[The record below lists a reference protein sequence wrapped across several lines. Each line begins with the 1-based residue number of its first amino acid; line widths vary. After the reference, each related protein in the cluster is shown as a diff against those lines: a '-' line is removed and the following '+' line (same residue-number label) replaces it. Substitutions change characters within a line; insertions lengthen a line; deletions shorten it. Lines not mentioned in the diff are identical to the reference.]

1 MTENA
6 VLQLRAERIARATR
20 PFLARGNRVR
30 RCQRCLLPEK
40 LCLCSTITPA
50 QAKSRFCLLM
60 FDTEPMKPS
69 NTGRLIADIL
79 PDTVAFQWS
88 RTEPSQDLLDLVQN
102 PDYQPMVVF
111 PASYADEQREVIF
124 TPPAGKPPLFIMLD
138 GTWPEARKMFRKS
151 PYLDNLPV
159 ISVDLSRLSAYRL
172 REAQAEGQYCTAE
185 VAIALLDMAGDTRA
199 ATGLGEHFTRFKT
212 RYLAGKT
219 QHPGSITAEQLKA
232 FKIIRSLLRET
243 DMSQRGLEALL
254 RPKSIAVIGA
264 SMKPNRAGYLMMR
277 NLLAGGFNGPV
288 LPVTPAWKA
297 VLGVLAW
304 PDIARLPFTPDLAV
318 LCTNASRNLAL
329 LEELGEKGCKTCIIL
344 SAPASQHED
353 LRACA
358 LRHNMRLL
366 GPNSLGLLAPWQ
378 GLNASFSPVPIKR
391 GKLAFISQSA
401 AVSNTILDWAQQREM
416 GFSYFIALGDSLDI
430 DVDELLDYLARDSKT
445 SAILLY
451 LEQLSDARRF
461 VSAARSASRNKP
473 ILVIKSG
480 RSPAAQRLLNTT
492 AGMDPAW
499 DAAIQ
504 RAGLLRVQDTH
515 ELFSAV
521 ETLSHMRPLRGDRLM
536 IISNGAA
543 PAALALDALWSR
555 NGKLATLSEETCQ
568 KLSDALPG
576 HVAISNPLDLR
587 DDASSEHYVKTLD
600 ILLHS
605 QDFDALMV
613 IHSPSAAAPAT
624 ESAQVLIEAVKHHP
638 RSKYVSLLTNWCG
651 EHSSQEARRLFSEAG
666 LPTYRTPEGT
676 ITAFMHMV
684 EYRRNQKQ
692 LRETP
697 ALPSNLTSNTA
708 EAHLLL
714 QQAIAEGATSL
725 DTHEVQPILQAYGM
739 NTLPT
744 WIASDSTEAVHIAKQ
759 IGYPVA
765 LKLRSPDIPHK
776 SEVQGVMLYLR
787 TANEVQQAANAIFDR
802 VKMAWPQ
809 ARVHGLLVQ
818 SMANRAGAQ
827 ELRVV
832 VEHDPVFGPLIMLG
846 EGGVEWRP
854 EDQAVVALPPL
865 NMNLARYLVIQ
876 GIKSKK
882 IRARSA
888 LRPLDVAGLSQL
900 LVQVSNLIVDCPEI
914 QRLDIHPL
922 LASGSEFTALDVTL
936 DIAPF
941 EGDNESRLA
950 VRPYPHQLEEWV
962 ELKNGERCLFRPI
975 LPEDE
980 PQLQQFISRVTKEDL
995 YYRYFS
1001 EINEFTH
1008 EDLANMTQIDYDRE
1022 MAFVAVRRIDQ
1033 TEEILGVTRAISD
1046 PDNIDAEFAVLV
1058 RSDLKGLG
1066 LGRRLME
1073 KLITY
1078 TRDHG
1083 LQRLNGITMPNNRGM
1098 VALARK
1104 LGFNVDIQL
1113 EEGIV
1118 GLTLNLAQREES

>member
-1 MTENA
+1 
-6 VLQLRAERIARATR
+6 
-20 PFLARGNRVR
+20 
-30 RCQRCLLPEK
+30 
-40 LCLCSTITPA
+40 
-50 QAKSRFCLLM
+50 
-60 FDTEPMKPS
+60 
-69 NTGRLIADIL
+69 
-79 PDTVAFQWS
+79 
-88 RTEPSQDLLDLVQN
+88 
-102 PDYQPMVVF
+102 
-111 PASYADEQREVIF
+111 
-124 TPPAGKPPLFIMLD
+124 
-138 GTWPEARKMFRKS
+138 
-151 PYLDNLPV
+151 
-159 ISVDLSRLSAYRL
+159 
-172 REAQAEGQYCTAE
+172 
-185 VAIALLDMAGDTRA
+185 
-199 ATGLGEHFTRFKT
+199 
-212 RYLAGKT
+212 
-219 QHPGSITAEQLKA
+219 
-232 FKIIRSLLRET
+232 
-243 DMSQRGLEALL
+243 MSQRGLEALL

-264 SMKPNRAGYLMMR
+264 SMKPQRAGYLMMR
-277 NLLAGGFNGPV
+277 NLLAGGFSGPV

-304 PDIARLPFTPDLAV
+304 PDVASLPFTPDLAV
-318 LCTNASRNLAL
+318 LCTHARRNLAL
-329 LEELGEKGCKTCIIL
+329 LEALGEKGCKTCIIL
-344 SAPASQHED
+344 SSPPEQFAE
-353 LRACA
+353 LLACA
-358 LRHNMRLL
+358 RRWQIRLL

-378 GLNASFSPVPIKR
+378 GLNASFSPVPGTR

-416 GFSYFIALGDSLDI
+416 GFSYFIALGNSLDI
-430 DVDELLDYLARDSKT
+430 DVDELLDFLARDSKT

-451 LEQLSDARRF
+451 LEHLSDARRF

-480 RSPAAQRLLNTT
+480 RSPEAQRLLHVNS
-492 AGMDPAW
+492 GMDLAW

-521 ETLSHMRPLRGDRLM
+521 ETLSHMRPLRGERLM

-543 PAALALDALWSR
+543 PAALALDMLWLR
-555 NGKLATLSEETCQ
+555 NGKLASLSEETREQ
-568 KLSDALPG
+568 LRQALPER
-576 HVAISNPLDLR
+576 VEAANPLDLR
-587 DDASSEHYVKTLD
+587 DDASSEHYVNALN
-600 ILLHS
+600 ILLAS

-613 IHSPSAAAPAT
+613 IHAPSAAAPGT
-624 ESAQVLIEAVKHHP
+624 ESALALIEALKRHP
-638 RSKYVSLLTNWCG
+638 RGKYVTVLTNWCG
-651 EHSSQEARRLFSEAG
+651 EFSSQEARRLFSEAG

-697 ALPSNLTSNTA
+697 ALPGNLAANTA
-708 EAHLLL
+708 EAHSLL
-714 QQAIAEGATSL
+714 QQALNDGATSL
-725 DTHEVQPILQAYGM
+725 DTHEVQPILQAYGLH
-739 NTLPT
+739 TLPT
-744 WIASDSTEAVHIAKQ
+744 WIASDSAEAVHIAEQ

-787 TANEVQQAANAIFDR
+787 TATEVQLAADAILDR
-802 VKMAWPQ
+802 VKMAWPG
-809 ARVHGLLVQ
+809 ARIHGLLVQ

-846 EGGVEWRP
+846 EGNVEWRAD
-854 EDQAVVALPPL
+854 DQAAVALPPL

-876 GIKSKK
+876 AIKSKK
-882 IRARSA
+882 IRGRSA
-888 LRPLDVAGLSQL
+888 LRPLDVPGLSQL
-900 LVQVSNLIVDCPEI
+900 LVRVSNLIVDCPEI

-922 LASGSEFTALDVTL
+922 LASADEFTALDVTL
-936 DIAPF
+936 EIAPF
-941 EGDNESRLA
+941 EGDRESRLA
-950 VRPYPHQLEEWV
+950 VRSYPQQLEEWV
-962 ELKNGERCLFRPI
+962 DLKNGERCLFRPI

-980 PQLQQFISRVTKEDL
+980 PALQQFIAKVTKEDL

-1022 MAFVAVRRIDQ
+1022 MAFVAIRQ
-1033 TEEILGVTRAISD
+1033 TKDGDEILGVTRAISD

-1066 LGRRLME
+1066 LGRRLLE
-1073 KLITY
+1073 KLIQY

-1083 LQRLNGITMPNNRGM
+1083 LERLNGITMPNNRGM
-1098 VALARK
+1098 IALARK

-1113 EEGIV
+1113 EDGIV
-1118 GLTLNLAQREES
+1118 GLTLLLARAGDG

>member
-1 MTENA
+1 
-6 VLQLRAERIARATR
+6 
-20 PFLARGNRVR
+20 
-30 RCQRCLLPEK
+30 
-40 LCLCSTITPA
+40 
-50 QAKSRFCLLM
+50 
-60 FDTEPMKPS
+60 
-69 NTGRLIADIL
+69 
-79 PDTVAFQWS
+79 
-88 RTEPSQDLLDLVQN
+88 
-102 PDYQPMVVF
+102 
-111 PASYADEQREVIF
+111 
-124 TPPAGKPPLFIMLD
+124 
-138 GTWPEARKMFRKS
+138 
-151 PYLDNLPV
+151 
-159 ISVDLSRLSAYRL
+159 
-172 REAQAEGQYCTAE
+172 
-185 VAIALLDMAGDTRA
+185 
-199 ATGLGEHFTRFKT
+199 
-212 RYLAGKT
+212 
-219 QHPGSITAEQLKA
+219 
-232 FKIIRSLLRET
+232 
-243 DMSQRGLEALL
+243 MSQRGLEALL

-264 SMKPNRAGYLMMR
+264 SMKPQRAGYLMMR

-304 PDIARLPFTPDLAV
+304 PTIDSLPFTPDLAV
-318 LCTNASRNLAL
+318 LCTNARRNPELLDAL
-329 LEELGEKGCKTCIIL
+329 GQKGCKTCIIL
-344 SAPASQHED
+344 SSPPEQYPVLLEYAARYQ
-353 LRACA
+353 
-358 LRHNMRLL
+358 MRLL

-378 GLNASFSPVPIKR
+378 GLNASFSPVPIHR

-430 DVDELLDYLARDSKT
+430 DVDDLLDFLARDSKT

-451 LEQLSDARRF
+451 LEHLSDARRF

-480 RSPAAQRLLNTT
+480 RSPAAQKLLHVNS
-492 AGMDPAW
+492 GMDPAW

-521 ETLSHMRPLRGDRLM
+521 ETLSHMRPLRGEKLM

-543 PAALALDALWSR
+543 PAALALDELWLR
-555 NGKLATLSEETCQ
+555 NGKLATLGEETCE
-568 KLSDALPG
+568 KLRQALPG
-576 HVAISNPLDLR
+576 GIGIANPLDLR
-587 DDASSEHYVKTLD
+587 DDASSEHYLKALNVLLD
-600 ILLHS
+600 S
-605 QDFDALMV
+605 QDYDALLV
-613 IHSPSAAAPAT
+613 IHSPSAAAPGT
-624 ESAQVLIEAVKHHP
+624 ESALALIDALKQHP
-638 RSKYVSLLTNWCG
+638 RGKYVTVLTNWCG
-651 EHSSQEARRLFSEAG
+651 EYSSQEARRLFSDAG

-697 ALPSNLTSNTA
+697 VLSDTVTANSA
-708 EAHLLL
+708 EAHMLL
-714 QQAIAEGATSL
+714 QQAIREGARSL
-725 DTHEVQPILQAYGM
+725 DTHEVSPVLHAYGIH
-739 NTLPT
+739 TLPT
-744 WIASDSTEAVHIAKQ
+744 WIAADSAEAVHIAEQ

-787 TANEVQQAANAIFDR
+787 TATEVQQAADAIFDR

-809 ARVHGLLVQ
+809 ARIHGLLVQ

-846 EGGVEWRP
+846 EGGVEWRA
-854 EDQAVVALPPL
+854 EDQAAVALPPL

-876 GIKSKK
+876 AIKSKK
-882 IRARSA
+882 IRGRSA
-888 LRPLDVAGLSQL
+888 LRPLDVSGLSQL

-922 LASGSEFTALDVTL
+922 LASGNEFTALDVTL
-936 DIAPF
+936 ALAPF
-941 EGDNESRLA
+941 SGDSESRLA
-950 VRPYPHQLEEWV
+950 IRPYPQQQEEWV
-962 ELKNGERCLFRPI
+962 VMKNGERCLFRPI

-980 PQLQQFISRVTKEDL
+980 PLLLAFIGQVTKEDL

-1008 EDLANMTQIDYDRE
+1008 DDLANMTQIDYDRE
-1022 MAFVAVRRIDQ
+1022 MAFVAVR
-1033 TEEILGVTRAISD
+1033 TSAEGNEILGVTRAISD

-1066 LGRRLME
+1066 LGRRLLE
-1073 KLITY
+1073 KLIAY
-1078 TRDHG
+1078 TQSHG

-1098 VALARK
+1098 IGLARK
-1104 LGFNVDIQL
+1104 LGFAVDIQL
-1113 EEGIV
+1113 EDGIV
-1118 GLTLNLAQREES
+1118 SLSLQLAPQQS

>member
-1 MTENA
+1 
-6 VLQLRAERIARATR
+6 
-20 PFLARGNRVR
+20 
-30 RCQRCLLPEK
+30 
-40 LCLCSTITPA
+40 
-50 QAKSRFCLLM
+50 
-60 FDTEPMKPS
+60 
-69 NTGRLIADIL
+69 
-79 PDTVAFQWS
+79 
-88 RTEPSQDLLDLVQN
+88 
-102 PDYQPMVVF
+102 
-111 PASYADEQREVIF
+111 
-124 TPPAGKPPLFIMLD
+124 
-138 GTWPEARKMFRKS
+138 
-151 PYLDNLPV
+151 
-159 ISVDLSRLSAYRL
+159 
-172 REAQAEGQYCTAE
+172 
-185 VAIALLDMAGDTRA
+185 
-199 ATGLGEHFTRFKT
+199 
-212 RYLAGKT
+212 
-219 QHPGSITAEQLKA
+219 
-232 FKIIRSLLRET
+232 
-243 DMSQRGLEALL
+243 
-254 RPKSIAVIGA
+254 
-264 SMKPNRAGYLMMR
+264 
-277 NLLAGGFNGPV
+277 
-288 LPVTPAWKA
+288 
-297 VLGVLAW
+297 
-304 PDIARLPFTPDLAV
+304 
-318 LCTNASRNLAL
+318 
-329 LEELGEKGCKTCIIL
+329 
-344 SAPASQHED
+344 
-353 LRACA
+353 
-358 LRHNMRLL
+358 
-366 GPNSLGLLAPWQ
+366 
-378 GLNASFSPVPIKR
+378 
-391 GKLAFISQSA
+391 
-401 AVSNTILDWAQQREM
+401 M
-416 GFSYFIALGDSLDI
+416 GFSWFIALGDSLDI

-451 LEQLSDARRF
+451 LEHLSDARRF

-480 RSPAAQRLLNTT
+480 RSPAAQRLLHTS

-543 PAALALDALWSR
+543 PAALALDELWSK
-555 NGKLATLSEETCQ
+555 NGKLATLSEDTCQ
-568 KLSDALPG
+568 KLRDALPE
-576 HVAISNPLDLR
+576 HIDIANPLDLR

-600 ILLHS
+600 ILLAS

-613 IHSPSAAAPAT
+613 IHSPSAAAPGT
-624 ESAQVLIEAVKHHP
+624 ESAQALIEAVKRHP
-638 RSKYVSLLTNWCG
+638 RGKFVSLLTNWCG
-651 EHSSQEARRLFSEAG
+651 EFSSQEARRLFSEAG

-697 ALPSNLTSNTA
+697 ALPDYLTTNTA
-708 EAHLLL
+708 EAHNLL

-725 DTHEVQPILQAYGM
+725 DTHEVQPILQAYGLH
-739 NTLPT
+739 TLPT
-744 WIASDSTEAVHIAKQ
+744 WIASDSAEAVHIAEQ

-787 TANEVQQAANAIFDR
+787 TATEVQQAANA
-802 VKMAWPQ
+802 
-809 ARVHGLLVQ
+809 
-818 SMANRAGAQ
+818 
-827 ELRVV
+827 
-832 VEHDPVFGPLIMLG
+832 IMLG

-854 EDQAVVALPPL
+854 EEQAVVALPPL

-876 GIKSKK
+876 GIKNKK

-888 LRPLDVAGLSQL
+888 LRPLDIAGLSQL

-922 LASGSEFTALDVTL
+922 LASAGEFTALDVTL

-941 EGDNESRLA
+941 TGDNESRLA
-950 VRPYPHQLEEWV
+950 IRPYPHQLEEWV

-980 PQLQQFISRVTKEDL
+980 PHLQQFISQVTKEDL

-1022 MAFVAVRRIDQ
+1022 MAFVAVRCKNNQ
-1033 TEEILGVTRAISD
+1033 QEILGVTRAISD

-1073 KLITY
+1073 KLIAY

-1083 LQRLNGITMPNNRGM
+1083 LRRLNGITMPNNRGM

-1104 LGFNVDIQL
+1104 LGFAVDVQL

-1118 GLTLNLAQREES
+1118 GLTLNLAQFEES